1 MKTTDLFSTLETNIL
16 HNSLDSTTK
25 DKLLS
30 NLSFL
35 RKASLNILITGSTGS
50 GKSSTINAL
59 FDMTVAQVGIDSD
72 PHTESVQCYHLNNL
86 VLWDTPGLG
95 DGIDEDK
102 KHVQAIKQLLNK
114 RDDHGQ
120 LVIDLVL
127 VILDGGSR
135 DLGTPLRLIN
145 DIVIPQLGD
154 EAEKRLI
161 VAVNQADVALKGPES
176 WNYSDNL
183 PTDKAKAFL
192 EKQQNS
198 IARRIHKATQINV
211 KTLYFVAGYSDGVN
225 RQRPYNLS
233 KLLYTII
240 EILPNNKRVMLANRT
255 ISNDAD
261 NWKDNDASDY
271 NKKTTLS
278 LWEAIVETTLQ
289 GASIGSDI
297 GSIFGKPGE
306 ILGKV
311 IGSVAGLFFGGLRY
325 TFGF

>member
-1 MKTTDLFSTLETNIL
+1 MSTTNDLFTTLESEIL
-16 HNSLDSTTK
+16 HASLNEAERTHV
-25 DKLLS
+25 LN
-30 NLSFL
+30 NL
-35 RKASLNILITGSTGS
+35 KQIKKHNLNILITGATGA

-59 FDMTVAQVGIDSD
+59 FDMAVAQVGINSD
-72 PHTESVQCYHLNNL
+72 PHTECVQCYHLNNL

-233 KLLYTII
+233 KLLYTI
-240 EILPNNKRVMLANRT
+240 V
-255 ISNDAD
+255 
-261 NWKDNDASDY
+261 
-271 NKKTTLS
+271 
-278 LWEAIVETTLQ
+278 
-289 GASIGSDI
+289 
-297 GSIFGKPGE
+297 
-306 ILGKV
+306 
-311 IGSVAGLFFGGLRY
+311 
-325 TFGF
+325 

>member
-1 MKTTDLFSTLETNIL
+1 
-16 HNSLDSTTK
+16 
-25 DKLLS
+25 
-30 NLSFL
+30 
-35 RKASLNILITGSTGS
+35 
-50 GKSSTINAL
+50 
-59 FDMTVAQVGIDSD
+59 
-72 PHTESVQCYHLNNL
+72 
-86 VLWDTPGLG
+86 
-95 DGIDEDK
+95 
-102 KHVQAIKQLLNK
+102 QLLNK

-233 KLLYTII
+233 KLLYTI
-240 EILPNNKRVMLANRT
+240 
-255 ISNDAD
+255 
-261 NWKDNDASDY
+261 
-271 NKKTTLS
+271 
-278 LWEAIVETTLQ
+278 VE
-289 GASIGSDI
+289 
-297 GSIFGKPGE
+297 
-306 ILGKV
+306 
-311 IGSVAGLFFGGLRY
+311 
-325 TFGF
+325 